1 MSVHPNSLKNLE
13 KNMGKGGFMAKSPEE
28 FKEIH
33 ARAASMGG
41 KAKKERQTAR
51 EILAQILQKEMTPEE
66 AKKYLGHYPEI
77 ATKYGVMLEKVA
89 DRVLKDGDVRSMEF
103 IRDTVGDK
111 PSDSIEVTANM
122 ITDKD
127 RELLNLLAE
136 GDETPEE

>member
-13 KNMGKGGFMAKSPEE
+13 KNMGKGGFMALPPEE
-28 FKEIH
+28 REALRHK
-33 ARAASMGG
+33 AAVAGG
-41 KAKKERQTAR
+41 HAKKERQTAR
-51 EILAQILQKEMTPEE
+51 EILAQILQREMTPEE

-111 PSDSIEVTANM
+111 PTDSIELTANM

-127 RELLNLLAE
+127 RELLNLLTE
-136 GDETPEE
+136 DEETPAE